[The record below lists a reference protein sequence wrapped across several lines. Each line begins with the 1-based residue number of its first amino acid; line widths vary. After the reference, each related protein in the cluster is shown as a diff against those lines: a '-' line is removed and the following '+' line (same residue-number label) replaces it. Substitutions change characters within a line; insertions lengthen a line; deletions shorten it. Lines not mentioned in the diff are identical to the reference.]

1 LNRFLHI
8 VALFISAF
16 TIAQTEVKI
25 SADTNQ
31 AFIGDIINV
40 NLQVH
45 SSEQILWPDIEEAIA
60 PLEVQKLGSIDS
72 SSVKRKN
79 VYHQNLAVQQFDT
92 GHFVLP
98 QLPFVSLQGDT
109 FYSDS
114 LAFSFLA
121 VPLDTTNAI
130 FDIKEPEK
138 VPFNFT
144 EAKPYIYGF
153 IALIALIALL
163 YYLIRRFNKKDE
175 TTEEEVIELIPC
187 EIEAI
192 SALNNLESQALCEN
206 GLVKEHY
213 VQLTEILRRYF
224 DREYEIDTLEST
236 TDEIIEILST
246 MKLDSVLVNDISD
259 LLTEADFV
267 KFAKSKPDNKTNGV
281 FMRKSYAIVEDCHKM
296 KEEEQDV

>member
-8 VALFISAF
+8 VALFISAYTF
-16 TIAQTEVKI
+16 AQTEVKI

-45 SSEQILWPDIEEAIA
+45 SSEQILWPDIEDAIA

-98 QLPFVSLQGDT
+98 QLPFVSLEGDT

-121 VPLDTTNAI
+121 VPLDTTNAV
-130 FDIKEPEK
+130 FDIKEPKK

-153 IALIALIALL
+153 IALIALIVLL
-163 YYLIRRFNKKDE
+163 YYLIRRFNKKNE
-175 TTEEEVIELIPC
+175 TIEEVVELIPC

-192 SALNNLESQALCEN
+192 SALNNLESKALCEK
-206 GLVKEHY
+206 GFVKEHY

-236 TDEIIEILST
+236 TDEIIEILTT
-246 MKLDSVLVNDISD
+246 MKLSPRLVNDISD

-267 KFAKSKPDNKTNGV
+267 KFAKSKPDTKTNGV

-296 KEEEQDV
+296 KEEEQNV